1 MHALLDNFGC
11 VKHFLNALFDIFRVC
26 ETFCARF
33 VGHFWGVKHFV
44 HALLDNFG
52 CETFC
57 ARVVGQFYL
66 LECVTYPKRDIEV
79 SNARRRKTIL
89 TKKLHKI
96 ISIWFLILKIWKIL
110 ELMQFA
116 ELKNVENWRRYPSM
130 ILSNIRVHKM
140 FHSLIILFYVMCWPK
155 QNGGLGRGGPRG
167 PPKNKKCSE

>member
-1 MHALLDNFGC
+1 MKYFVHALLDNFGC

-96 ISIWFLILKIWKIL
+96 ISI
-110 ELMQFA
+110 
-116 ELKNVENWRRYPSM
+116 
-130 ILSNIRVHKM
+130 
-140 FHSLIILFYVMCWPK
+140 
-155 QNGGLGRGGPRG
+155 
-167 PPKNKKCSE
+167 